1 MLSQDGVK
9 IMKIVFSFNA
19 TRFSGRDYF
28 EAGNLKV
35 APRGMELPMALKI
48 PDALGQIETYNHNSH
63 GGGETFDGLV
73 CAESRQHAL
82 EILDAA
88 DLNAT

>member
-1 MLSQDGVK
+1 
-9 IMKIVFSFNA
+9 MKIIFVFNA

-35 APRGMELPMALKI
+35 APRGMEMPMSVKI
-48 PDALGQIETYNHNSH
+48 PSVLGEITTWNHNQH

-73 CAESRQHAL
+73 CADSRQHAL

-88 DLNAT
+88 DLNAS